1 MKRKDFKIGFP
12 SSPTQKERQMG
23 IWLISAGNFNTR
35 DHVLKSRNFEQS
47 LLIYCLDGVGSFR
60 LGETTYKI
68 NAGDIFYIPAHFTH
82 GYECDPAIGWNI
94 KWMHFSGSYAENL
107 LRIAGFSAVRPVRR
121 IGQNR
126 QIINCFD
133 KLYRILKAKRMNYSF
148 DATRTFLDILFELI
162 KVSEPQDMTRHLLES
177 VTLES
182 ANLEAAAKQ
191 AGYSKFHFSRL
202 FKKATGVSPW
212 TYAVSLKLD
221 KAKELLMNSDVSVKE
236 VALTV
241 GISDPN
247 YFTRIFAKYA
257 GMSPVKYR
265 NVMSER

>member
-1 MKRKDFKIGFP
+1 MKRRMFRRSCSCSP
-12 SSPTQKERQMG
+12 SQKERQMG
-23 IWLISAGNFNTR
+23 IWVIGAGHFDTN
-35 DHVLKSRNFEQS
+35 DHVLKSRNFDQS
-47 LLIYCLDGVGSFR
+47 LLIYCLDGIGLYR
-60 LGETTYKI
+60 LGETTYRI
-68 NAGDIFYIPAHFTH
+68 GEGDILYIPAHFTH
-82 GYECDPAIGWNI
+82 GYECDPVIGWNI

-107 LRIAGFSAVRPVRR
+107 LRIAGFSAVRPVRN
-121 IGQNR
+121 IGLNKP
-126 QIINCFD
+126 ISSNFD
-133 KLYRILKAKRMNYSF
+133 RLSRILISKSMNYSI
-148 DATRTFLDILFELI
+148 DATRTFLDILIELI
-162 KVSEPQDMTRHLLES
+162 KVSEPQDITKHLLEA

-182 ANLEAAAKQ
+182 SDLESSAKQ
-191 AGYSKFHFSRL
+191 AGYSKFHFCRL

-241 GISDPN
+241 GINDPN

-265 NVMSER
+265 NLMSER